1 MTDFKIFWNMGI
13 DNGNFLLLQATNFGF
28 NTFTKQDSGIVVGTY
43 YEFRVVAVNAVGDSS
58 FS

>member
-1 MTDFKIFWNMGI
+1 MGI

-28 NTFTKQDSGIVVGTY
+28 NTFTKQDSGIVAGTY